1 LTLPVFTN
9 DGSVLSPS
17 IRHGNMT
24 TMNLSPQPPPL
35 PPGVAGRPPAFSPM
49 LLSALVY
56 PGAGQLMQKRWGVGV
71 GFALAFTVP
80 LVWFVIEVFRVLS
93 AYYAFMVDFK
103 GATGVAPGATAIVVP
118 FLLSLAL
125 YVAGLVDT
133 ALAAY
138 RIRMKSRVH
147 PTF

>member
-1 LTLPVFTN
+1 
-9 DGSVLSPS
+9 
-17 IRHGNMT
+17 
-24 TMNLSPQPPPL
+24 
-35 PPGVAGRPPAFSPM
+35 
-49 LLSALVY
+49 
-56 PGAGQLMQKRWGVGV
+56 MQKRWGVGV